1 MGEYMLYTQKPAGF
15 NPVCEVVGVF
25 VEVEDVQ
32 TKILLL
38 HRHPDKP
45 EPSTWSIPGGKI
57 DKDEGLEQAAARELF
72 EETGIEVCLDAF
84 NFIGTYYAC
93 YADYHFVYST
103 FYVQLKTKP
112 NVILSPTE
120 HVAHEW
126 VTPDVAMFMQLI
138 EDEDECIKRRYFP
151 QLANNA

>member
-1 MGEYMLYTQKPAGF
+1 MLYSQKPNGF
-15 NPVCEVVGVF
+15 NPVCDVVGVF
-25 VEVEDVQ
+25 VEVKEVE
-32 TKILLL
+32 TKILVL

-45 EPSTWSIPGGKI
+45 EPSTWSVPGGKV

-72 EETGIEVCLDAF
+72 EETGIVVPQASL
-84 NFIGTYYAC
+84 NFIDTYYVC

-103 FYVQLKTKP
+103 FYVQLDARQDVT
-112 NVILSPTE
+112 LSPTE

-126 VTPDVAMFMQLI
+126 VTPDVAMFMRLI

-151 QLANNA
+151 QLASNA